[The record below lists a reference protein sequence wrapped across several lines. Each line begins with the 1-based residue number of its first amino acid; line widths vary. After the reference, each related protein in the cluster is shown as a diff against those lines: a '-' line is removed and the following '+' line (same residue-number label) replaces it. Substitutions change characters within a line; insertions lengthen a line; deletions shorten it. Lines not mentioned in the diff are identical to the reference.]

1 MELTE
6 LSDILKILGHPLR
19 LKVLLLLKKNGEMC
33 VCELLSL
40 LNVTQPNLS
49 QHLSV
54 MRLSGL
60 IGGTKDG
67 NTVKYKLAN
76 NEFLHKVLEVV
87 EKFSEVEVKTRW
99 KN

>member
-1 MELTE
+1 
-6 LSDILKILGHPLR
+6 
-19 LKVLLLLKKNGEMC
+19 
-33 VCELLSL
+33 
-40 LNVTQPNLS
+40 
-49 QHLSV
+49 